1 MIFYG
6 DESAHINDYSYL
18 QDEGKSYDN
27 RWMHRPV
34 IDWRK
39 QEKLEQTGTVE
50 NRVFLGT
57 QQLIAIRRK
66 ISFLADRRN
75 LTWLTPHNIHVAGY
89 LRAWEKDRVY
99 CLFNFSDKEQFLTWY
114 IFRENG
120 MQPSRLY
127 DHWSGEYLDVKSDR
141 EYLVMQPYTFLILEP
156 VKAE

>member
-1 MIFYG
+1 MLNTMPKYIF
-6 DESAHINDYSYL
+6 SLLFLLTSTMMWSQL
-18 QDEGKSYDN
+18 TQ
-27 RWMHRPV
+27 
-34 IDWRK
+34 

-50 NRVFLGT
+50 NRVFMGT